1 MRQFLQFCIAGG
13 LAFVVDAGVL
23 QGAISAGL
31 DPYAGRA
38 LSYLCAVTT
47 TWWFNRTYTFAVTAG
62 KAGVREWASYATSQ
76 LGGGAV
82 NYAIYAVLVYAAPL
96 VQRYPVL
103 GVAAGSIGGL
113 LVNFLLARRYVFR

>member
-1 MRQFLQFCIAGG
+1 MRQFVQFCVVGG

-23 QGAISAGL
+23 HGAISAGL
-31 DPYAGRA
+31 DPYAGRV
-38 LSYLCAVTT
+38 LSYLAAVTT
-47 TWWFNRTYTFAVTAG
+47 TWWFNRTYTFAARAG
-62 KAGVREWASYATSQ
+62 KASAREWARYATSQ

-82 NYAIYAVLVYAAPL
+82 NYAIYAMLVYAVPL